1 MCFAQLHASSMKK
14 GKLSMKKFS
23 NATCPAGPLAFL
35 MVVLAAAPMSI
46 AQFPG
51 MQQPKHY
58 AWSDTTLSPDARA
71 DMVIKELTLEEKISL
86 LHGQGFSFNATGPTE
101 SNGGAGYSV
110 AIPRVGIPA
119 IQMADSAYGV
129 TRGAASGRYSTA
141 LPNNLAAAS
150 AWDPQA
156 AFEYGAL
163 IGRELRQEGYS
174 MSLGGGVNLPREP
187 RDGRTFE
194 YQGEDP
200 LLAGTLGGNFVK
212 GVQSQHVIGDLKHY
226 AMNDQESGRNAVDV
240 NVDKRSMRESDL
252 LAFDIA
258 LKISDAG
265 AFMCSYNRVNGDYAC
280 ENSYLLSDVL
290 RKDFHFQGFV
300 VSDWGGTHSTA
311 KASHAGLDQE
321 QPGKNFF
328 GDALQKAVESG
339 EVSQDEINEHVHR
352 ILRTIF
358 ATGLFDNPVV
368 KQVPDIEGGYV
379 IAQKLAEKSIVL
391 LKNERHILPLEG
403 AGMHS
408 VVLIGGHADVGVLT
422 GGGSA
427 QVDAPGGSVVPP
439 PPPQPGANPMAN
451 FVRRQVWLPSSPLR
465 ALTAKLPSSKVT
477 YVSGEDLAAAASA
490 AKSADIAIVFGYQ
503 PESEGMDLKSLDLSD
518 DQNKLIEAVAA
529 ANPKT
534 IVVLETGSPAT
545 MPWIDKV
552 AGVVEAWY
560 PGIRGAEAL
569 GNLLTGEVNPSGKL
583 AITFPKSDADLPHP
597 TLVLPPPSSQP
608 QRPAPGADISSFMA
622 MMAKGL
628 PPFEIT
634 YDEKLKVGYKWY
646 DAEKKPVL
654 FPFGFGLSYTTYAYS
669 GLSVKSGE
677 TMEVS
682 FTVRNTGK
690 RAGTEIAQVYASLPE
705 AAGEP
710 PKRLI
715 GWARV
720 ELAPGESKQVSIP
733 VAHDHLTIYDEASDD
748 WKLVPGNYNVMAGG
762 SSQDLPLHQKI
773 NLP

>member
-1 MCFAQLHASSMKK
+1 MKK
-14 GKLSMKKFS
+14 LSSVTF
-23 NATCPAGPLAFL
+23 PAGLLAFL
-35 MVVLAAAPMSI
+35 MVVAAAPMSI

-58 AWSDTTLSPDARA
+58 PWSDTGLSPDARA

-86 LHGQGFSFNATGPTE
+86 LHGQGGFNSNTGPSE

-110 AIPRVGIPA
+110 GIPRVGIPA

-141 LPNNLAAAS
+141 LPSNLAAAS
-150 AWDPQA
+150 AWDPQG

-200 LLAGTLGGNFVK
+200 LLAGTLAGNFVK

-240 NVDKRSMRESDL
+240 NVDKRSMRETDL
-252 LAFDIA
+252 LAFEIA

-280 ENSYLLSDVL
+280 ENSYLLTDVL
-290 RKDFHFQGFV
+290 KKDFHFQGFV
-300 VSDWGGTHSTA
+300 LSDWGGTHSAA

-328 GDALQKAVESG
+328 ADALQKAVESG

-358 ATGLFDNPVV
+358 ASGLFDNPVV
-368 KQVPDIEGGYV
+368 KQVPDVEGGYV
-379 IAQKLAEKSIVL
+379 VAQKLAEKSIVL

-403 AGMHS
+403 AGLHS

-451 FVRRQVWLPSSPLR
+451 FARRQVWLPSSPLR

-477 YVSGEDLAAAASA
+477 YVSGDDLAAAASA

-529 ANPKT
+529 ANAKT
-534 IVVLETGSPAT
+534 IVVLETGSPTT

-569 GNLLTGEVNPSGKL
+569 ANLLAGEVNPSGKL

-597 TLVLPPPSSQP
+597 TLVLPPPASQP
-608 QRPAPGADISSFMA
+608 QRRAPGADISSFMA
-622 MMAKGL
+622 MMAKGM
-628 PPFEIT
+628 PPFEIS

-677 TMEVS
+677 TAEVS

-715 GWARV
+715 AWARV

-733 VAHDHLTIYDEASDD
+733 VAHDHLTIYDEATDD
-748 WKLVPGNYNVMAGG
+748 WKLVPGNYTVMAGG
-762 SSQDLPLHQKI
+762 SSQDLPLHQQ
-773 NLP
+773 LTLE